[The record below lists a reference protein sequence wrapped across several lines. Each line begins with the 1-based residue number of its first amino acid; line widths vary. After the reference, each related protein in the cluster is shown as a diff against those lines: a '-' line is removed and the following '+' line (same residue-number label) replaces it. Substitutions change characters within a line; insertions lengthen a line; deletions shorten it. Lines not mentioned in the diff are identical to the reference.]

1 MHNNLQAGQL
11 EIRIWQ

>member
-1 MHNNLQAGQL
+1 LQAGQL